1 MKSVL
6 KTEDLCV
13 GYGKKKIVSG
23 ISQRILK
30 GQFVS
35 ILGPNGSGK
44 TTILKTLAKII
55 APIKGRIYI
64 NGLLLDSL
72 SSKEV
77 AKNLSAVLTERPS
90 PGLLTGFEFV
100 SLGRYPYT
108 DIFGRLTQR
117 DKEKIKEALKLVN
130 AEDLSE
136 RYFGELSDGERQ
148 KLIIAR
154 AIAQDPK
161 LIILDEPTIHLDP
174 KNKIEVLNILYRLSK
189 EKGIT
194 VLVSLHD
201 VDVASR
207 ISDLVILV
215 KDGKIIDFGP
225 PEKVINQEKICKLYD
240 LKDVHFNS
248 KLYTFELLKNNSRKE
263 IFVIA
268 GAGTGTPIY
277 RMLLRHGFGIIT
289 GIIHENDIDFH
300 VASSMRLEV
309 ISEKAFQEIG
319 KNTLKKAF
327 SFIDHA
333 KAVIDSGF
341 PLGSLNRENVELIH
355 YAIKKEKQVYTLR
368 KREEAY
374 ELYRDLSKK
383 LIYLNDFYSFLE
395 RA

>member
-1 MKSVL
+1 MRSVL
-6 KTEDLCV
+6 KTEELCV
-13 GYGKKKIVSG
+13 GYGKKEIVSG
-23 ISQRILK
+23 ISQEIIK

-55 APIKGRIYI
+55 APLRGRIYI

-77 AKNLSAVLTERPS
+77 AKNLSVVLTERPS
-90 PGLLTGFEFV
+90 SGLLTAFEFV

-108 DIFGRLTQR
+108 DIFGRLTEK
-117 DKEKIKEALKLVN
+117 DKEKIKETLQLVN
-130 AEDLSE
+130 AEELSE
-136 RYFGELSDGERQ
+136 RYFGELSDGEKQ

-154 AIAQDPK
+154 AIAQEPEI
-161 LIILDEPTIHLDP
+161 IILDEPTIHLDP
-174 KNKIEVLNILYRLSK
+174 KNKIEVLSILYRLSK
-189 EKGIT
+189 KKGVT

-201 VDVASR
+201 IDVASR
-207 ISDLVILV
+207 ISDLVLLV
-215 KDGKIIDFGP
+215 KEGRIIDFGP
-225 PEKVINQEKICKLYD
+225 PEKVINQERIAQLYD

-248 KLYTFELLKNNSRKE
+248 KLYTFELLKNNKRKD

-268 GAGTGTPIY
+268 GAGTGTPLY

-300 VASSMRLEV
+300 VANSMKLEV
-309 ISEKAFQEIG
+309 IAERAFQKIG

-341 PLGSLNRENVELIH
+341 PVGSFNRENIDLIY
-355 YAIKKEKQVYTLR
+355 YAIKKEKKAYTLR
-368 KREEAY
+368 KKEEAY
-374 ELYRDLSKK
+374 ELYGNLSKK

-395 RA
+395 IK